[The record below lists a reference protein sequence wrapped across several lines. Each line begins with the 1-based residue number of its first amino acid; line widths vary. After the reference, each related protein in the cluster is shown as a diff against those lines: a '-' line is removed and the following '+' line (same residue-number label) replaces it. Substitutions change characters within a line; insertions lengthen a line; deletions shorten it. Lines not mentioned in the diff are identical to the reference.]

1 MLQPSAEPCNLR
13 GRAARTILGLA
24 GSLES
29 YGVVF
34 MLITRKHGIPLYRA
48 FWITGCWLGGFPVRN
63 VSVDIRGPRGYRAS
77 RGHRHPGADQI

>member
-34 MLITRKHGIPLYRA
+34 MLITRKHGIPTLS
-48 FWITGCWLGGFPVRN
+48 GLL
-63 VSVDIRGPRGYRAS
+63 D
-77 RGHRHPGADQI
+77 HRLLAWRLSCTECVC